1 MDKLFHNTRRLTHKI
16 FHARGVVFAAVYPF
30 KQGKTTP
37 ADWPWMGRPTF
48 HAFHAFHATTR
59 HDTPR
64 HATPCHAM
72 TPCHATPRHAIPR
85 HDASPRLA
93 TPVRPISAR
102 FSAPTW
108 PPKSA
113 KFGQKSRPRCSPFS
127 TSFSDRFLDVFD
139 SQLRPAGS
147 QKPSFFF
154 RKNNDF

>member
-1 MDKLFHNTRRLTHKI
+1 MHQDSHKI
-16 FHARGVVFAAVYPF
+16 EINRSADPRGGGSRALGRSTPLSRAKPFRLPGRARAVSLFTPF
-30 KQGKTTP
+30 TP
-37 ADWPWMGRPTF
+37 STPR
-48 HAFHAFHATTR
+48 HATTR

-64 HATPCHAM
+64 HDALPRHDS
-72 TPCHATPRHAIPR
+72 HATPR

-113 KFGQKSRPRCSPFS
+113 KIGQKSKPRCSPFS

-147 QKPSFFF
+147 QKP
-154 RKNNDF
+154 